1 MTYTCQQKLRVARAG
16 ISPALERDTIAE
28 LGRLLAE
35 FETQYAGVAED
46 EPSRFPFL
54 CRWAYQVLTSRNQES
69 GGGSEGPVDCI
80 PGERNLDTGDASAA
94 PLPSFVHHL
103 SVEVGRGKDFQRY
116 FGPECTEELDTAVR
130 ELVAGLGFPLA
141 RHLDQ
146 VEPVVGVGTISLYD
160 ALCRTRVTVPG
171 DVVLHPE
178 VSYGFFLPQPYRA
191 GGTVATVPLG
201 EDGAVDIDALDR
213 VVTERNAALY
223 AEWLPQRSVLVR
235 GTLRDLHSRGL
246 LGDVAAPCP
255 EDAEEIT
262 RGLEELGPLR
272 AARTMLKRAASR
284 WPALR
289 NAQPLHRGPALVLRP
304 PRVVCYLHINPT
316 VTGRMAT
323 PEHLR
328 RLGEVL
334 GRHQVAA
341 IEDMSYHSIRSMP
354 EDCGTLLDHHPDT
367 FVLFGLSKPFAL
379 ANLRIGLLWSPRT
392 QAESVRRVLES
403 TIGFVYTGFQNA
415 LARAMRTG
423 AEEIRAYLAEE
434 SWHQE
439 NSYEFRRHLMVAMV
453 EGIGSARIP
462 DAQRGRVRSV
472 VLDEVDRL
480 LRWKFAQGVVL
491 CPPGLREHPVDASHY
506 DELDARTRE
515 FHRELAER
523 FLDEGLSRWFAVEY
537 EPECGFFLVVHCD
550 AVLDRGGIGP
560 VAVERTFHLFGV
572 LSYLLGVRVVPEEM
586 MAPPGKGIG
595 RHRIRL
601 SFSPPVENLVRCM
614 FTCHQGLTW
623 LEEQPSFR

>member
-1 MTYTCQQKLRVARAG
+1 MRSA
-16 ISPALERDTIAE
+16 ISPALESGRIEE
-28 LGRLLAE
+28 LRRLLAE
-35 FETQYAGVAED
+35 FETQYAGVADD

-54 CRWAYQVLTSRNQES
+54 CRWAYQVLTSRNRETDNRT
-69 GGGSEGPVDCI
+69 GSPVDCI

-94 PLPSFVHHL
+94 PLPNFVHHL
-103 SVEVGRGKDFQRY
+103 SLEVDNGRDFQRY
-116 FGPECTEELDTAVR
+116 FGPECTEELDTAAR

-141 RHLDQ
+141 RHFDRI
-146 VEPVVGVGTISLYD
+146 EPVVGVGTISLYD

-191 GGTVATVPLG
+191 GGAVATVPL
-201 EDGAVDIDALDR
+201 ERDGAVDVDALDR

-223 AEWLPQRSVLVR
+223 TEWLPQRSVLVWR
-235 GTLRDLHSRGL
+235 TLQDLHSRGL
-246 LGDVAAPCP
+246 FGEAAAPRF

-262 RGLEELGPLR
+262 RGLEELDTLE
-272 AARTMLKRAASR
+272 AARRMLARAASR

-304 PRVVCYLHINPT
+304 PRVVCYLHINPG

-323 PEHLR
+323 AEHLG

-341 IEDMSYHSIRSMP
+341 IEDMSYHSIRSAP
-354 EDCGTLLDHHPDT
+354 EDSGTLLDHHPDT
-367 FVLFGLSKPFAL
+367 YVLFGLSKPFAL
-379 ANLRIGLLWSPRT
+379 ANLRIGLLWIPR
-392 QAESVRRVLES
+392 AEAEPVRRALEA
-403 TIGFVYTGFQNA
+403 TVGFVYTGFQNA

-434 SWHQE
+434 SWHAE

-462 DAQRGRVRSV
+462 EAQRGRVRSV

-480 LRWKFAQGVVL
+480 LRWKFAQGVVI
-491 CPPGLREHPVDASHY
+491 CPPDLQNRPVEASDY
-506 DELDARTRE
+506 DSLDSGVRK
-515 FHRELAER
+515 FHRELAAR
-523 FLDEGLSRWFAVEY
+523 FLEEGLSRWFTVEY
-537 EPECGFFLVVHCD
+537 EPDCGFFLVVHCD

-560 VAVERTFHLFGV
+560 VGVKRTFDLFGV

-586 MAPPGKGIG
+586 MTLAASGPGG
-595 RHRIRL
+595 RRIRL

-623 LEEQPSFR
+623 LEEQPAVL